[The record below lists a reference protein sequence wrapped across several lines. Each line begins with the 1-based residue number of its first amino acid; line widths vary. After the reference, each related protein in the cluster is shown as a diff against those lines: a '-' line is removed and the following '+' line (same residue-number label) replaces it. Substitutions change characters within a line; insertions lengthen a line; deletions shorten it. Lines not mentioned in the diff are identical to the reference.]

1 MSTVEW
7 YTGLNNFKK
16 HTLES
21 NSFNLEIIDQDFEQ
35 GRPLDIIICDNLKNL
50 NNHFEVL
57 YSGGID
63 SEFVLYSLVKNKI
76 PVTAVTMIIKV
87 KDCIVNTHD
96 LYYAEKFCRQNN
108 IKQVFH
114 TLEVED
120 FFKSGRYET
129 YLIPY
134 SITEPHVATHLWL
147 IEKSTDFT
155 IIGGDWPW
163 VQCHIENK
171 KLSPFKLNYS
181 SYERFMTDKNIQGI
195 GNMLSYSYEL
205 AYSLSKMQMLSPFNV
220 RGSFAEINLLKQ
232 EMFPM
237 LETRFKS
244 YGWENLSQRILDL
257 NSYKIYLLQ
266 KIGPIKNTI
275 TWGDK
280 YKTLINSDVNT
291 HDQFK

>member
-120 FFKSGRYET
+120 FFKSGEYEN
-129 YLIPY
+129 YLTPY
-134 SITEPHVATHLWL
+134 QIIQPHVATHFWL
-147 IEKSTDFT
+147 IEKCSSFP

-163 VQCHIENK
+163 VQCHLEHK
-171 KLSPFKLNYS
+171 KLSPFKLDYAC
-181 SYERFMTDKNIQGI
+181 YERFMSDKNIQGI
-195 GNMLSYSYEL
+195 GNMLSYSYEI
-205 AYSLSKMQMLSPFNV
+205 AYTLSEKQMLSPFNKM
-220 RGSFAEINLLKQ
+220 GSFDEINILKQ
-232 EMFPM
+232 NLFPL
-237 LETRFKS
+237 LESRTKS
-244 YGWENLSQRILDL
+244 YGWERFSRGIFNITQYHLELI
-257 NSYKIYLLQ
+257 K
-266 KIGPIKNTI
+266 KVGFIKNSI
-275 TWGDK
+275 TWGNK
-280 YKTLINSDVNT
+280 YKTLINSNTYT
-291 HDQFK
+291 HDKFK